1 MRTPT
6 AAGMAVLLLALAT
19 DPLTAQETPR
29 ALIERAIA
37 AHGGAER
44 IARLRAE
51 KLKLQGKVLAPGKDL
66 VTFTA
71 DWTLQLPDRFKQV
84 ARLSSDKVHTIVQIV
99 DANKVA
105 VVVDDQPQPLA
116 ASALAEL
123 RTALDLQRAVRLVPL
138 LTDRDY
144 RLTALNPEKVN
155 NRSVL
160 GVKVSAKGHRDV
172 RLYFD
177 HETGLLVKAE
187 QTRDDGSGKELLQ
200 EEFYGDF
207 KDFGGFRRWTR
218 IVVFREGKKLME
230 AEVLDVRYFDK
241 FDDSEFTKP

>member
-6 AAGMAVLLLALAT
+6 AAGMAVLMLAFAT
-19 DPLTAQETPR
+19 DPLPAPETPR

-44 IARLRAE
+44 LGSLRAE
-51 KLKLQGKVLAPGKDL
+51 KVRLQGKVFVPGKDL
-66 VTFTA
+66 VPFTA
-71 DWTLQLPDRFKQV
+71 EVTLQLPDRFKQV
-84 ARLSSDKVHTIVQIV
+84 AKLTTDKVHTLVQIV
-99 DANKVA
+99 DGDKVA
-105 VVVDDQPQPLA
+105 TVVDDQPQPLPA
-116 ASALAEL
+116 TALAEL
-123 RTALDLQRAVRLVPL
+123 RMTLDLQRAVRLVPL
-138 LTDRDY
+138 LMDRDS
-144 RLTALNPEKVN
+144 RLTALNPEKAN

-177 HETGLLVKAE
+177 QETGLLVKTE
-187 QTRDDGSGKELLQ
+187 HTRDDGSGKELLQ

-241 FDDSEFTKP
+241 LDDSEFTKP